1 MSSSHEELLLSGC
14 RTFGPS
20 NVPQSLHH
28 TADTSMQIIFHFQ
41 SICLPKHKKW
51 GLQEHHMC
59 VCVCVCVHACACACV
74 CVCVH
79 ACMCMHVCVH
89 MCACMCM
96 HACVCMHMCVCMCMC
111 VCVRVCVRERARAR
125 ACVCVCA
132 LWPQFFHQVTNFH
145 KTWHECYA
153 TGGHTIAI
161 LQSPT
166 PINNKMMETG
176 TCVIGVTLPQFNLV
190 L

>member
-1 MSSSHEELLLSGC
+1 MFHKACITQQTQACKLFSI
-14 RTFGPS
+14 F
-20 NVPQSLHH
+20 SLF
-28 TADTSMQIIFHFQ
+28 AFLNIKSEAYKNII
-41 SICLPKHKKW
+41 
-51 GLQEHHMC
+51 C
-59 VCVCVCVHACACACV
+59 VCVCVCVCMHVHAHV
-74 CVCVH
+74 CVCARMHVH
-79 ACMCMHVCVH
+79 ACMCMHVCT
-89 MCACMCM
+89 
-96 HACVCMHMCVCMCMC
+96 HACVHVYACMRVHAHVCVCMCMC
-111 VCVRVCVRERARAR
+111 ACVCVHVRACVRVCARAR
-125 ACVCVCA
+125 VCVCA